1 MAHINNICGTVNPCN
16 IKTFYFFHFF
26 TFEQYNKNISKILF
40 WRWGAKDSQSP
51 TIILD
56 TSRAILYPM
65 KTFVVHPR
73 VTKIFMRPI
82 CPFGRVINV
91 INGIE
96 ILAQALISLLLQFDP
111 NIWDIVK
118 LITTLPQITLKY
130 SAMRL
135 GFFFKI

>member
-1 MAHINNICGTVNPCN
+1 
-16 IKTFYFFHFF
+16 
-26 TFEQYNKNISKILF
+26 
-40 WRWGAKDSQSP
+40 
-51 TIILD
+51 
-56 TSRAILYPM
+56 
-65 KTFVVHPR
+65 
-73 VTKIFMRPI
+73 MRPI
-82 CPFGRVINV
+82 SPFGRVINV

-96 ILAQALISLLLQFDP
+96 ILAQALISLLLQEQADLALCNEFDP